1 MVKKIIIIHFNM
13 YRGFLFYE
21 LVVNVSSRE
30 NKETSNDLNKNTLVI
45 FQETLRST
53 DPLPHLLRALLY
65 LISCRPRQ

>member
-1 MVKKIIIIHFNM
+1 M

-30 NKETSNDLNKNTLVI
+30 NKETSNNLNKNTLVI

-53 DPLPHLLRALLY
+53 DPLPHLLRALLNS
-65 LISCRPRQ
+65 LFDQLQAKTVRGNVD